1 MNTKTSMGVWL
12 AVGIAGLAFET
23 AIDWT
28 VWLFLLAP
36 LVLLPIGFE
45 VVEGPAVLRRPLMFA
60 GWFVLAS
67 FLVPVGMTAGLVAAA
82 WLFATVAFSVSN
94 ALVFV
99 VRPSFARSCF
109 AIAGI
114 DLVFAAG
121 WLVASRLGLEPMGF
135 EEPIVLLTAVH
146 FHFAGFVTAVIVGA
160 LASIGLRGPF
170 GTVATIGVLIC
181 PYLVAVGFV
190 ISTAVKF
197 VAIAAFAICLSVVAG
212 TMIGQRRLFPIEARP
227 WLVAS
232 GTSIVVGMV
241 LACVYG
247 WGEYVGAELIDIP
260 QMARFHGTLNA
271 LGFGFCGLRAAR
283 LIASRRPTSEE
294 RRLVGL

>member
-1 MNTKTSMGVWL
+1 MDTKRNIAIWL
-12 AVGIAGLAFET
+12 ALGVAALAFET
-23 AIDWT
+23 EIDWT

-36 LVLLPIGFE
+36 LVLVPIGFE
-45 VVEGPAVLRRPLMFA
+45 VVEGPAVLRGLLMFSA
-60 GWFVLAS
+60 CFVATS
-67 FLVPVGMTAGLVAAA
+67 FLMPVGMIAGLLAAA
-82 WLFATVAFSVSN
+82 WLLAAVAVAFSN

-99 VRPSFARSCF
+99 VRPTLARACF

-121 WLVASRLGLEPMGF
+121 WLVVSRLGVEPMGF

-146 FHFAGFVTAVIVGA
+146 FHFAGFVNAVIVGA
-160 LASIGLRGPF
+160 LVRGGARRPVM
-170 GTVATIGVLIC
+170 TVATIGVLIC

-190 ISTAVKF
+190 VSTGVKF
-197 VAIAAFAICLSVVAG
+197 LAIAALASCLVVVAVM
-212 TMIGQRRLFPIEARP
+212 MIANRRLFPIEARP

-232 GTSIVVGMV
+232 GSSIVLGMV

-247 WGEYVGAELIDIP
+247 WGEYVAVEFIDIP

-271 LGFGFCGLRAAR
+271 LGFGFCGLRAAG
-283 LIASRRPTSEE
+283 LITGQVRKSEE